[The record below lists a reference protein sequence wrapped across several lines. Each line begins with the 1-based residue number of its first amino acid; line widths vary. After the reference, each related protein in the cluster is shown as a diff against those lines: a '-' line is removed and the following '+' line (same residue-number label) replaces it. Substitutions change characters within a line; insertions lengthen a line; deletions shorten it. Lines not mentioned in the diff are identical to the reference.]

1 MIFPDRLF
9 ERSRALSCAKTKRIK
24 TKRIKTKRI
33 KTKRIMSKRFM
44 AKPVPRR

>member
-24 TKRIKTKRI
+24 TKRIT
-33 KTKRIMSKRFM
+33 SKRFM